1 MFLLPARDKL
11 SGSGLSQTPPKE
23 LKFLLQRM
31 KVLVAEQTKD
41 YMRNVVQK
49 NA

>member
-1 MFLLPARDKL
+1 MFCFPPETNYQAQGCLNPAKRAE
-11 SGSGLSQTPPKE
+11 GSASE
-23 LKFLLQRM
+23 NESA
-31 KVLVAEQTKD
+31 VAEQTKD